1 MVLVSAATMG
11 ILVDWAQT
19 RQALH
24 QGWGERNP
32 ILGSHPSDG
41 KLAVY
46 NVLAIASTV
55 SLGALLPSRWRTAW
69 FGGGSWHGQHVMRIS
84 VINWWTRD
92 VDVDRS
98 LGAIRSVL
106 AASRDAG

>member
-19 RQALH
+19 RQALR

-69 FGGGSWHGQHVMRIS
+69 LGGVAIVEVFAIAGNAR
-84 VINWWTRD
+84 
-92 VDVDRS
+92 
-98 LGAIRSVL
+98 LGLHI
-106 AASRDAG
+106 GF